1 MAERRVSLK
10 LLDGGGDIDPVAYR
24 ALTQRLFDL
33 SASEYKALEKRKPAF
48 KWVTNA
54 GAQKVVE
61 QIQDTFGNISNV
73 EIKTETHRIKC
84 NIDKEAEDD
93 DDDNNMR
100 RRSNVSLPR
109 LQPKNDADID
119 YLVEYVKLIR
129 RMTDPEA
136 AKFLFGMLLI
146 TKCR

>member
-33 SASEYKALEKRKPAF
+33 SASDYKDLEKRKPAF
-48 KWVTNA
+48 KWVTND
-54 GAQKVVE
+54 GAQKVFE
-61 QIQDTFGNISNV
+61 QIQDTLGGITNV
-73 EIKTETHRIKC
+73 QIKADTHRIKC
-84 NIDKEAEDD
+84 NIDKDAKDD
-93 DDDNNMR
+93 DDDSKMR
-100 RRSNVSLPR
+100 RRSNVNLPR
-109 LQPKNDADID
+109 IQPKVDADID
-119 YLVEYVKLIR
+119 YLVDYVKLIR